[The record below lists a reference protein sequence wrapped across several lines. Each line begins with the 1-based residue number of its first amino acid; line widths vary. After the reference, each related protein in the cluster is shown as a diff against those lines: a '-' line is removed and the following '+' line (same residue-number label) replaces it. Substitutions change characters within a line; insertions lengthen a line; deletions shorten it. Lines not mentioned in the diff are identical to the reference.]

1 MSKIDELTKGIKAL
15 EDHIKAY
22 PHSLSTPGFK
32 ARIEK
37 WKAERAELIGKK

>member
-1 MSKIDELTKGIKAL
+1 MSKVDELTKGIKTL

-22 PHSLSTPGFK
+22 PHSLTTPNLK
-32 ARIEK
+32 NLIKK

>member
-1 MSKIDELTKGIKAL
+1 MNKVDELTKGIKAL

-32 ARIEK
+32 TRIEK
-37 WKAERAELIGKK
+37 WKVERAELIGKK